1 MKKLKSLISILFL
14 ICSLTLTSAQEK
26 VVILDSIQSNKII
39 NELTHYDFLKFN
51 DSIQKI
57 DLERFKKLDSISQ
70 ARILNLKES
79 ASKLEKA
86 YSKKESETND
96 LNGIIINWEKI
107 YKRTN
112 TTKAIYKYGFWGLV
126 LYNGIKL
133 LLLK

>member
-1 MKKLKSLISILFL
+1 M
-14 ICSLTLTSAQEK
+14 TNAQKK

-39 NELTHYDFLKFN
+39 NELTHYDFLKFT
-51 DSIQKI
+51 DSIQKLDI
-57 DLERFKKLDSISQ
+57 ERFKQLDSISQ
-70 ARILNLKES
+70 VRILNLKES

-86 YSKKESETND
+86 YSLKESETDD

-112 TTKAIYKYGFWGLV
+112 TTKAIYKYGFWGAV
-126 LYNGIKL
+126 AYIGIKV

>member
-1 MKKLKSLISILFL
+1 
-14 ICSLTLTSAQEK
+14 LTSAQEK
-26 VVILDSIQSNKII
+26 VVILDSIQSNKVI
-39 NELTHYDFLKFN
+39 NELEHYDFLKFT

-70 ARILNLKES
+70 VRILNLKDS

-86 YSKKESETND
+86 YSLKESETDD

-112 TTKAIYKYGFWGLV
+112 TTKAIYKYGFWGAV
-126 LYNGIKL
+126 AYIGIKV